1 MADIPGTSGQD
12 TLIGTNDAD
21 QITGGAGDDAI
32 SGEGGND
39 SILGQGGNDTL
50 FGDQGQGAAFGTDGA
65 PLTLFRSN
73 LVSDSSTGNNNAKV
87 GDVAIYKNVS
97 TLADGTSVSARI
109 TLVAVS
115 NTNLAVD
122 LSGGTGFELL
132 LNGTHNASMV
142 GETASF
148 RMEFFNPATGEPVSI
163 NTTATV
169 NDLDRNGTNDQ
180 ESVTYDVSQVSA
192 FATSPDTSLSVSS
205 IDGKLRAAGTETND
219 PNDQDA
225 WFSVLLENQSS
236 LDFTLET
243 RSGQSGFT
251 FSGDLIDDAIIT
263 DTSTGDDTIDGGDGH
278 DLIFGQAGD
287 DCLIGGAGDDTIF
300 GDEAESGGAGQD
312 ASALFLSRNN
322 VVSDTS
328 SNNLAK
334 LGDQAVYKDIATLA
348 DGTSV
353 SGRLILVAVS
363 NSDLDVDLTGSTAG
377 AEIRLNGSED
387 AAMRGETASFRLE
400 FFNPTTGEPVILNST
415 ATFNDI
421 DNFNNSSTNQESVRI
436 DSNSFKS
443 YAVASNSSLSL
454 TTNGSSVTAGGTQTN
469 SPDDQDAWFSAEF
482 ENRAFIEFTLGTRSV
497 NSGFTL
503 SGDLIDDATETAFEG
518 GDDKIDG
525 GDGNDFL
532 AGQGGNDSITGGAGN
547 DTIQG
552 GTGSDTITG
561 GAGDDLM
568 EGGDGSDL
576 FHLSVAGNDTV
587 VGGEDADG
595 NDIDVLRID
604 RWNKAIFHTG
614 PESGRVEFYDDLDGL
629 THTLH
634 FSEIERVICFT
645 PGTQIA
651 TPEGCRP
658 VEDLRP
664 GDRVMTR
671 DNGIR
676 ELCWTGRKDLTPAML
691 DANTQLRPVRIR
703 KDSLGP
709 GLPEQDMLVS
719 PNHRMLLVSGMAEI
733 MFGEREVLV
742 PAKHMTRIPGVD
754 RVGRAEGVSY
764 VHVMCEQHE
773 VILANG
779 TWSESFQPG
788 DEAMR
793 AVEEAQRDELYA
805 LFPELE
811 QAEGRAR
818 YLSARMTLRSHEAQ
832 ALTSHA

>member
-21 QITGGAGDDAI
+21 QITGGAGDDLV

-50 FGDQGQGAAFGTDGA
+50 FGDQGQGEGFGTDAA
-65 PLTLFRSN
+65 PLTLFFSN
-73 LVSDSSTGNNNAKV
+73 LVTDKSNGNNNAKV

-97 TLADGTSVSARI
+97 TLSDGTSVSARI
-109 TLVAVS
+109 ILVGVS
-115 NTNLAVD
+115 DPNLTVD
-122 LSGGTGFELL
+122 LSGGPGLELR
-132 LNGTHNASMV
+132 LNGTNDASV
-142 GETASF
+142 KGETASF
-148 RMEFFNPATGEPVSI
+148 RMEFFNPATGEPVSL

-169 NDLDRNGTNDQ
+169 NDLDRSGNDGQ
-180 ESVTYDVSQVSA
+180 EAVTFDTSQVSA
-192 FATSPDTSLSVSS
+192 FATSSDTSLSVSS

-219 PNDQDA
+219 PSDQDA

-236 LDFTLET
+236 LDFTLES
-243 RSGQSGFT
+243 RGVNSGFT

-263 DTSTGDDTIDGGDGH
+263 ATSTGDDTIDGGDGH
-278 DLIFGQAGD
+278 DLIYGQGGD
-287 DCLIGGAGDDTIF
+287 DCLMGGAGDDTIF
-300 GDEAESGGAGQD
+300 GDNAEGGGAGQD
-312 ASALFLSRNN
+312 GSALFLSRDNI
-322 VVSDTS
+322 VSDTS

-334 LGDQAVYKDIATLA
+334 LGDQAIYKNVATLA

-363 NSDLDVDLTGSTAG
+363 NSDLDVDLTGPTG
-377 AEIRLNGSED
+377 AEIRLNGSND
-387 AAMRGETASFRLE
+387 DAMRGETASFRLE

-421 DNFNNSSTNQESVRI
+421 DNRNNSSTDRESVTI

-443 YAVASNSSLSL
+443 YAVASDSSLNI
-454 TTNGSSVTAGGTQTN
+454 TTRGSSVTAGGTETN

-482 ENRAFIEFTLGTRSV
+482 ENRAFIEFTLGTRAV

-503 SGDLIDDATETAFEG
+503 SGDLIDDAAETAFEG

-532 AGQGGNDSITGGAGN
+532 AGQGGDDVITGGAGN

-561 GAGDDLM
+561 GAGDDRL

-576 FHLSVAGNDTV
+576 FHLSSAGNDTV
-587 VGGEDADG
+587 IGGEDADG
-595 NDIDVLRID
+595 KDIDVLRVD
-604 RWNKAIFHTG
+604 NPNKTIIHTG
-614 PESGRVEFYDDLDGL
+614 PESGRVEFHDGNGNV
-629 THTLH
+629 THTLN

-645 PGTQIA
+645 PGTLIA

-658 VEDLRP
+658 VESLRP
-664 GDRVMTR
+664 GDAVITR

-676 ELCWTGRKDLTPAML
+676 ELCWAGRKDLTPAML
-691 DANTQLRPVRIR
+691 ETNKQLKPVLIRRDA
-703 KDSLGP
+703 LGP
-709 GLPEQDMLVS
+709 GLPDRDMMVS
-719 PNHRMLLVSGMAEI
+719 PNHRMLLVSQMAEM

-742 PAKHMTRIPGVD
+742 PAKHLTGLDGVD
-754 RVGRAEGVSY
+754 RVGHAHGVSY